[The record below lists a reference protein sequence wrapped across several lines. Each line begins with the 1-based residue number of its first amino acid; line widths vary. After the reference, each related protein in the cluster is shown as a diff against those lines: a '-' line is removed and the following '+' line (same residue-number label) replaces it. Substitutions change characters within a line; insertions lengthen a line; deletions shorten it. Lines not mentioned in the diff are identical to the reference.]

1 MISLIKG
8 MKSIDWKFT
17 ENNQMYLVY
26 LLNVES
32 LYESKFSEIN
42 QKWKKK
48 VCDELTGNL
57 RRIIKCI

>member
-1 MISLIKG
+1 